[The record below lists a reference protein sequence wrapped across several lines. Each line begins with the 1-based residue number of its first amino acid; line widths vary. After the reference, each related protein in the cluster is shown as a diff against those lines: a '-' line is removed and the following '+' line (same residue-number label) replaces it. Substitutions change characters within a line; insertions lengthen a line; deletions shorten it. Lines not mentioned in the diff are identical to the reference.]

1 MLMLFCRQFG
11 QLTMLSGQTS
21 SLLLI
26 VKDIASAIS
35 ELDFYSATPDGHIPT
50 KILCSNDDALTVPLW
65 LPWNS
70 SFHIAVKLLQHHK
83 SNKLTED
90 FVGRA
95 RVILK

>member
-35 ELDFYSATPDGHIPT
+35 ELDFYSATPDG
-50 KILCSNDDALTVPLW
+50 ILW
-65 LPWNS
+65 
-70 SFHIAVKLLQHHK
+70 
-83 SNKLTED
+83 E
-90 FVGRA
+90 GRE
-95 RVILK
+95 